1 MITNNPMRQDIE
13 EQLRRLEDGKVE
25 AKLAAIDILKLLD
38 KHRVVCV
45 CAETQMGKTTICRLI
60 AKRTIIIL
68 SDEDLDKID
77 HKVVG
82 YIENVA
88 SNDLANQADD
98 NFAHLSENVAVE
110 SVTRASALLDT
121 LPDTHGILFIIDES
135 HMGCDHLA
143 KRLNEIL
150 AKIEDRNVKEDR
162 ILLVSATGFSSIYE
176 ASKEKSIMGYSAA
189 IRVVQPPEAYRGIS
203 QFLKDGQVI
212 DNSDETC
219 FYQAEHRTPAVF
231 NQFVDTLLTHTGG
244 LYIIRSSAGNTQ
256 LTKDKL
262 LEITDSNG
270 QKTLTE
276 ENIKIVASSLNDVEK
291 DDLESWSNVLRT
303 YQAYKKR
310 NKKLVIIVRGFLRV
324 GIAMPTVMK
333 EDLIAT
339 WDGTSSA
346 VSSVVQALI
355 GRACG
360 YHDNTKALHFS
371 NKNMLKAHSELNER
385 LAELAEPPQIQLN
398 DIALAIQKITEKYG
412 IPNWDP
418 GLTGTDRTKAINRLK
433 NKTAEKQ
440 HSVSGWTS
448 YSFDP
453 NTKLKADED
462 DLQRIYDDLGLTHND
477 NSTNVANIISTIHAQ
492 YRPDKKGEIPVRS
505 GRRFAGIKYVS
516 GQFINKKTFI
526 NAKHGQRRKI
536 ETALT
541 DLHNQQVVSFN
552 NLRTQGA
559 GKKKIKDV
567 DYVAYVISTY
577 NVARDKGQQSDSQ
590 LTLELMKPFCEAY
603 DIEPNKTVVILF
615 KKGDENKAYTKEIQQ
630 ELNLKKEEVI
640 QDGNIVRKGVYAMEK
655 PMRD

>member
-1 MITNNPMRQDIE
+1 MISNPMRQDIE
-13 EQLRRLEDGKVE
+13 DKLRKLEDGKLE

-38 KHRVVCV
+38 KHRVVCA

-60 AKRTIIIL
+60 AKRTIKRL
-68 SDEDLDKID
+68 SDDDLDKID
-77 HKVVG
+77 HKVVV

-88 SNDLANQADD
+88 NNDLAAQADD

-150 AKIEDRNVKEDR
+150 AKIEDRDVQEDR

-176 ASKEKSIMGYSAA
+176 ASKEKSIMGYNAA
-189 IRVVQPPEAYRGIS
+189 IRVVQPPKAYRGIS
-203 QFLKDGQVI
+203 QFLEDGQVI

-231 NQFVDTLLTHTGG
+231 NQFVNTLLSYTGG

-262 LEITDSNG
+262 LDITDENG
-270 QKTLTE
+270 QKILTE

-291 DDLESWSNVLRT
+291 DDLDSWSNVLRT

-324 GIAMPTVMK
+324 GIAMPPVMK

-360 YHDNTKALHFS
+360 YHNNTKALHFS

-385 LAELAEPPQIQLN
+385 LSELAEPPQIQLN

-418 GLTGTDRTKAINRLK
+418 GLAGTDRTKAINRLK
-433 NKTAEKQ
+433 NKIAEKQ
-440 HSVSGWTS
+440 YSVSGWTS

-453 NTKLKADED
+453 NTKLKADNLD
-462 DLQRIYDDLGLTHND
+462 IQRICSDLKQTHTENI
-477 NSTNVANIISTIHAQ
+477 TQIISAIHGQ

-505 GRRFAGIKYVS
+505 GRRFSGIKYIS

-541 DLHNQQVVSFN
+541 DLHNQQDVSFN

-559 GKKKIKDV
+559 GKKKIEHV
-567 DYVAYVISTY
+567 DFVAYVISTY
-577 NVARDKGQQSDSQ
+577 NIARDKGPKSDSQ

-603 DIEPNKTVVILF
+603 GIEPNNTIVILF
-615 KKGDENKAYTKEIQQ
+615 KKGSENVAYTKEIQQ
-630 ELNLKKEEVI
+630 ELNLKKEQVI
-640 QDGNIVRKGVYAMEK
+640 QDGNIVRKGVYAMDK

>member
-1 MITNNPMRQDIE
+1 MTISPIRQEIE
-13 EQLRRLEDGKVE
+13 KKLCELEDGKPE
-25 AKLAAIDILKLLD
+25 AKTAAIDILNLL
-38 KHRVVCV
+38 KEHRVVCA

-60 AKRTIIIL
+60 AKHTIKNL
-68 SDEDLDKID
+68 SNKDLDKLD
-77 HKVVG
+77 HKVVV

-88 SNDLANQADD
+88 NNDLAAQADD

-150 AKIEDRNVKEDR
+150 AKIEDRDVKEDR

-203 QFLKDGQVI
+203 QFLEDNQII
-212 DNSDETC
+212 DNSDESC
-219 FYQAEHRTPAVF
+219 FYQAEHRTPSVF
-231 NQFVDTLLTHTGG
+231 KKFVDTLLTHSGG

-262 LEITDSNG
+262 LELTDQNG
-270 QKTLTE
+270 QKILAE
-276 ENIKIVASSLNDVEK
+276 ENVKIVASSLNDVEK
-291 DDLESWSNVLRT
+291 DDLDSWNGVLRS

-324 GIAMPTVMK
+324 GIAMPPEMK

-360 YHDNTKALHFS
+360 YHNNTKALHFS
-371 NKNMLKAHSELNER
+371 HKNMLKAHSELNER
-385 LAELAEPPQIQLN
+385 LSELAKPPQIQLN
-398 DIALAIQKITEKYG
+398 DIALAIQTITHKYS

-418 GLTGTDRTKAINRLK
+418 GLTGTDRTKAANRLK
-433 NKTAEKQ
+433 NKIAEPQ
-440 HSVSGWTS
+440 YSVSGWAS

-453 NTKLKADED
+453 NKKLKADEP
-462 DLQRIYDDLGLTHND
+462 DLQRICDDLGLTHDDNIND
-477 NSTNVANIISTIHAQ
+477 VIEIISAIHAQ
-492 YRPDKKGEIPVRS
+492 YRADKKGEIPVKS
-505 GRRFAGIKYVS
+505 GRRFTGIKYIS

-541 DLHNQQVVSFN
+541 EIHNQQDVSFN

-559 GKKKIKDV
+559 GKKKIDQV

-603 DIEPNKTVVILF
+603 GIEPNNTVVILF
-615 KKGDENKAYTKEIQQ
+615 KKGDVNVTYTQKIQQ
-630 ELNLKKEEVI
+630 ELNLKNQEIIE
-640 QDGNIVRKGVYAMEK
+640 DGHVVRKGVYAMEK
-655 PMRD
+655 PTVN

>member
-1 MITNNPMRQDIE
+1 MTISPIRQEIE
-13 EQLRRLEDGKVE
+13 KKLYELEDGKPE
-25 AKLAAIDILKLLD
+25 AKLAAIDILNLL
-38 KHRVVCV
+38 KEHRVVCA

-60 AKRTIIIL
+60 AKRTIKNL
-68 SDEDLDKID
+68 SNKDLDKLD
-77 HKVVG
+77 HKVVV

-88 SNDLANQADD
+88 NNDLAAQADD

-150 AKIEDRNVKEDR
+150 AKIEDRDVKEDR

-176 ASKEKSIMGYSAA
+176 ASKEKSILGYSAA
-189 IRVVQPPEAYRGIS
+189 IRVVQPPKAYRGVS
-203 QFLKDGQVI
+203 QFLEDNQIV
-212 DNSDETC
+212 DNSDESC
-219 FYQAEHRTPAVF
+219 FYKAEYRTPAVF
-231 NQFVDTLLTHTGG
+231 KQFVDTLLNHSGG
-244 LYIIRSSAGNTQ
+244 LYIIRSSAGYTQ
-256 LTKDKL
+256 LTKEKL
-262 LEITDSNG
+262 LDLTDQNG
-270 QKTLTE
+270 QKILAE

-291 DDLESWSNVLRT
+291 DDLDSWNGVLRS

-324 GIAMPTVMK
+324 GIAMPPEMK
-333 EDLIAT
+333 EDLVAT

-360 YHDNTKALHFS
+360 YHNNTKALHFS
-371 NKNMLKAHSELNER
+371 HKNMLKAHSELNDR
-385 LAELAEPPQIQLN
+385 LSELAEPPQIQLN
-398 DIALAIQKITEKYG
+398 DIAIAIQNITEKYS

-418 GLTGTDRTKAINRLK
+418 GLAGTDRTKAINRLK

-440 HSVSGWTS
+440 FCVSSWAS

-462 DLQRIYDDLGLTHND
+462 DLQRIYDDLGLTHSD
-477 NSTNVANIISTIHAQ
+477 NSTNVATIISTIHAQ
-492 YRPDKKGEIPVRS
+492 YRPDKKGEIPAKS
-505 GRRFAGIKYVS
+505 GRRFTGLDYVS

-541 DLHNQQVVSFN
+541 ELHNQQDVSFN
-552 NLRTQGA
+552 NLRTQGG
-559 GKKKIKDV
+559 GKKDIEKV
-567 DYVAYVISTY
+567 DYVVYVISTY

-603 DIEPNKTVVILF
+603 GIEPNNTVVILF
-615 KKGDENKAYTKEIQQ
+615 KKGDKNETYTQEIQQ
-630 ELNLKKEEVI
+630 ELNLKMQEIIE
-640 QDGNIVRKGVYAMEK
+640 DGNVLRKGVYAMEK
-655 PMRD
+655 PSII